1 MHVVCIAM
9 ACVSFSRMMGSSA
22 FGLGAST
29 TRQSPLFTSSATRQ
43 RISLLSTA
51 APQEKGSKTKPYVP
65 KWVKKETLAE
75 SAGDVNSLGYSGV
88 GLKGTIPVK
97 FQQGNVTKTSMAWA
111 GQPIRD
117 VASQAGQYI
126 QYGCG
131 KGECGT
137 CECMMNGKWVRPCV
151 ETVPATT
158 VEQGDLVLRIKA
170 IKAKTTSSGTFFSIK
185 SFFMGFWNNIL
196 GMMGFFKWR
205 KKASSNFDERRAY
218 EDLVAQK
225 ALEKKLLRA
234 SQDAANGGN
243 AAPGMA

>member
-1 MHVVCIAM
+1 MTAAFWIALL
-9 ACVSFSRMMGSSA
+9 CVLTSRITYSSA
-22 FGLGAST
+22 FGTGT
-29 TRQSPLFTSSATRQ
+29 TARNSPLFSSTTASTRPKTS
-43 RISLLSTA
+43 LFSTVGKKKN
-51 APQEKGSKTKPYVP
+51 QPYVP
-65 KWVKKETLAE
+65 KWVKKETLAD
-75 SAGDVNSLGYSGV
+75 SAGDTSSLGYDGV
-88 GLKGTIPVK
+88 GLKGTIPVVFK
-97 FQQGNVTKTSMAWA
+97 QGNSTRTSMAWA

-151 ETVPATT
+151 ETVPANAL
-158 VEQGDLVLRIKA
+158 EQGELVLQIKA
-170 IKAKTTSSGTFFSIK
+170 IKSKTTSSGKFFSIR

-196 GMMGFFKWR
+196 GMLGFVRFR
-205 KKASSNFDERRAY
+205 KKAAENWDERKAY

-225 ALEKKLLRA
+225 ALEKKLARQA
-234 SQDAANGGN
+234 QQNADNSG

>member
-1 MHVVCIAM
+1 MT
-9 ACVSFSRMMGSSA
+9 CVALSRITGSFA
-22 FGLGAST
+22 FGTGTVA
-29 TRQSPLFTSSATRQ
+29 RQSPLFSSTSVRPET
-43 RISLLSTA
+43 SLFSTVG
-51 APQEKGSKTKPYVP
+51 KKKSKPYVP

-75 SAGDVNSLGYSGV
+75 SAGDTNSLGYSGV
-88 GLKGTIPVK
+88 GLKGTIPVVFK
-97 FQQGNVTKTSMAWA
+97 QGNETRTSMAWA

-151 ETVPATT
+151 ETVPPNAA
-158 VEQGDLVLRIKA
+158 EEGELVLQIKA
-170 IKAKTTSSGTFFSIK
+170 IKSKKTSSGTFFSIR
-185 SFFMGFWNNIL
+185 SFFMGFWNNLL
-196 GMMGFFKWR
+196 GMFGFVRFR
-205 KKASSNFDERRAY
+205 KKAAENWDERKAY

-225 ALEKKLLRA
+225 TLEKKLARQA
-234 SQDAANGGN
+234 MKNAEDNG

>member
-1 MHVVCIAM
+1 MRVVWITM
-9 ACVSFSRMMGSSA
+9 TCVSFSRMMCSSA

-43 RISLLSTA
+43 RMSLLSTA
-51 APQEKGSKTKPYVP
+51 APQEKGNTKKPYVP
-65 KWVKKETLAE
+65 KWVKKETLAD
-75 SAGDVNSLGYSGV
+75 SAGDVNSLGYGGV
-88 GLKGTIPVK
+88 GLKGTIPVVFK
-97 FQQGNVTKTSMAWA
+97 QGNATKTSMAWA

-158 VEQGDLVLRIKA
+158 VEQGELVLQIKA

-196 GMMGFFKWR
+196 GMMGFVKWR
-205 KKASSNFDERRAY
+205 KKASANRDERRAY

-225 ALEKKLLRA
+225 ALEKKLAR
-234 SQDAANGGN
+234 QNTDGGN